1 MKRGGIF
8 MNNQSFSWKRAGVLA
23 GSVIAYYMG
32 SGYATG
38 QEMLQYY
45 AAYGLIS
52 MLSCAFY
59 FFFFWYLNQNF
70 IYAGHIGQYEGG
82 MKQICQYF
90 CGKYIG
96 TFYDWFASFFC
107 YLCFIVMCAGGGA
120 VLNQQYGAPV
130 WAGALIIAGAGLVSA
145 VFGLS
150 KLVDVLGRIG
160 PVLILLCLAGAV
172 AGIINGKNGIIE
184 GSQLTQ
190 DMEIMK
196 AAPTWWQA
204 IINNVGFAIM
214 WMIGF
219 FGGIGREEPVYKNAK
234 YGTIIGI
241 FTVSVA
247 FAVVTLSELSNIE
260 LIWDSQIPLLLIINQ
275 ISPIA
280 ATVYAV
286 VAFLGVY
293 TTACPLLWT
302 GVSRMAKEGTKKY
315 KLITIAAAAAGFFVS
330 VALPFNRLVNIVYV
344 INGYVGFAFVAFVV
358 IRNIRNAAA
367 KSQKKAGQAVGE

>member
-1 MKRGGIF
+1 M
-8 MNNQSFSWKRAGVLA
+8 
-23 GSVIAYYMG
+23 
-32 SGYATG
+32 
-38 QEMLQYY
+38 
-45 AAYGLIS
+45 
-52 MLSCAFY
+52 
-59 FFFFWYLNQNF
+59 
-70 IYAGHIGQYEGG
+70 
-82 MKQICQYF
+82 
-90 CGKYIG
+90 
-96 TFYDWFASFFC
+96 
-107 YLCFIVMCAGGGA
+107 
-120 VLNQQYGAPV
+120 
-130 WAGALIIAGAGLVSA
+130 VSA
-145 VFGLS
+145 VFGLG

-184 GSQLTQ
+184 GSQMTQ
-190 DMEIMK
+190 ELEIMK
-196 AAPTWWQA
+196 AAPSWWQA

-219 FGGIGREEPVYKNAK
+219 FGGIGREEASYKNAK

-260 LIWDSQIPLLLIINQ
+260 LIWDSQIPLLLIIDQ

-315 KLITIAAAAAGFFVS
+315 KIITIAAAAAGFFIS

-367 KSQKKAGQAVGE
+367 KSQGKKAGQVVSE